1 MVILWLLLD
10 AAAVVVVVVLESP
23 EVRVRI
29 DIVVDATG
37 RRRFQKRIECGWAD
51 VWPVGRG
58 QLLGILLVKSLRLTL
73 VRIEGAQLI
82 LSESVRS
89 RSGRCVIVKRGRR
102 SG

>member
-10 AAAVVVVVVLESP
+10 AAAVVVVVLESP

-29 DIVVDATG
+29 DVVVDATG

-51 VWPVGRG
+51 DRPVGRG
-58 QLLGILLVKSLRLTL
+58 QLLGILLVKSLRLAL
-73 VRIEGAQLI
+73 VRIEGAELI

-89 RSGRCVIVKRGRR
+89 HSGRCVIVKRGRR